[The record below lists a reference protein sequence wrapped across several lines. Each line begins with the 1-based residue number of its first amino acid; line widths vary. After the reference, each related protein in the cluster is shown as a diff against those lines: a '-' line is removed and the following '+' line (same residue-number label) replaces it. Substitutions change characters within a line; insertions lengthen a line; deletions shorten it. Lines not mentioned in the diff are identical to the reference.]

1 MTRIKRINDEVFVAE
16 DPIVQVD
23 RSQLET
29 LKAQAARNPRQRA
42 RICAHKD
49 VQDRLHEMLIV
60 LARGAYVRPHKH
72 LHKPESFHVI
82 EGTATVIFF
91 DDAGKVE
98 EVIRIG
104 DFESGSQFY
113 FRNDDPRYH
122 TQIVTSDFL
131 VFHETTNGPFNRA
144 DTVFAPWSPEENDM
158 TVVKAFMD
166 KLSRDASQ
174 S

>member
-91 DDAGKVE
+91 DDAGAVE
-98 EVIRIG
+98 EIIRIG

-122 TQIVTSDFL
+122 TQIVTSEFL

-144 DTVFAPWSPEENDM
+144 DTVFAPWSPEENN
-158 TVVKAFMD
+158 VAAVKAFMD

>member
-1 MTRIKRINDEVFVAE
+1 MTRMKRINDEVFVAE
-16 DPIVQVD
+16 DQIVQVD
-23 RSQLET
+23 GPQLET

-49 VQDRLHEMLIV
+49 VQDKLHEMLIV

-91 DDAGKVE
+91 DEAGKVE
-98 EVIRIG
+98 EIIRIG
-104 DFESGSQFY
+104 DFDSGSPFY
-113 FRNDDPRYH
+113 FRNDDPRFH

-144 DTVFAPWSPEENDM
+144 DTVFAPWSPEESD
-158 TVVKAFMD
+158 VVAVKAFMN
-166 KLSRDASQ
+166 KLSRNASQ
-174 S
+174 A

>member
-16 DPIVQVD
+16 DQIVQVD

-29 LKAQAARNPRQRA
+29 LKAQAARNPRRRA

-49 VQDRLHEMLIV
+49 VQDKLHEMLIV
-60 LARGAYVRPHKH
+60 MARGTYVRPHKH

-91 DDAGKVE
+91 DEAGKGAE
-98 EVIRIG
+98 IIRIG
-104 DFESGSQFY
+104 EPKSGRTFY

-131 VFHETTNGPFNRA
+131 VFHETTKGPFDRA
-144 DTVFAPWSPEENDM
+144 DTVFAPWSPEEND
-158 TVVKAFMD
+158 VVAVKAFME
-166 KLSRDASQ
+166 KLSRDANQ